1 MTLSIEQLE
10 SWEKETRIHLDK
22 LHEVDEMIKRK
33 LVDKNLA
40 RRMGTIAEDNIQ
52 ILISKLRDS
61 LEGSDILKICNVL
74 DKIKNKEPDKEV
86 KNELEKIAG
95 ERGCGKTLI
104 EMIKDYDGN
113 ILLLVMQVIKKLLKP
128 A

>member
-1 MTLSIEQLE
+1 
-10 SWEKETRIHLDK
+10 
-22 LHEVDEMIKRK
+22 
-33 LVDKNLA
+33 
-40 RRMGTIAEDNIQ
+40 MGTVAEDNVQ

-61 LEGSDILKICNVL
+61 LEGSDILWICNVL
-74 DKIKNKEPDKEV
+74 DRIKNKEPDNEV
-86 KNELEKIAG
+86 KNDLKKIAG